1 MGFSTSALSRVRY
14 LSPARMEKL
23 RPRNESSTVSP
34 SYQSTMG
41 FSPFTGQP
49 GNGLPCTM
57 SAASTLISLST
68 DELVEPRSLKR
79 LTNRISHSLD
89 MAFGSLSVCNIAISM
104 QKRYIYDMKART
116 FLTAAA
122 LALCCTF
129 AASAQTDSTFFIDG
143 SMGRL
148 STRLQ
153 LPELQEGEKCPVVV
167 ICHGFMGNKN
177 EPLLS
182 AIADNL
188 VELGIGAIRC
198 DFNGHGRSEGEFVD
212 MTVLNEIDDALAV
225 IDYVRRMPQ
234 TDGISVLGHSQG
246 GVVAAM
252 TAGQLGSAV
261 LKSAVLMA
269 PAAVL
274 RDDALRGST
283 MGATYDPWHAPEYVD
298 IFGNRLGRDYIQT
311 ALSLP
316 IYETAAKYD
325 GPVLVLHGMAD
336 KVVPYTYGE
345 RFGREMPDCTVQLL
359 PGDDHGF
366 TADMTGAA
374 EMAADWLASTLLK

>member
-1 MGFSTSALSRVRY
+1 MKHLETASSEPPSDSCTLFEFSSIDYSIRSICEFRHFFAISNSPPWPSSLRLSGT
-14 LSPARMEKL
+14 AF
-23 RPRNESSTVSP
+23 RNH
-34 SYQSTMG
+34 
-41 FSPFTGQP
+41 
-49 GNGLPCTM
+49 C
-57 SAASTLISLST
+57 
-68 DELVEPRSLKR
+68 RS
-79 LTNRISHSLD
+79 
-89 MAFGSLSVCNIAISM
+89 IAISV

-182 AIADNL
+182 AIAGNL

-198 DFNGHGRSEGEFVD
+198 DFNGHGQSEGEFVD

-234 TDGISVLGHSQG
+234 TDGISILGHSQG

-252 TAGQLGSAV
+252 TAGQLGSSV

-298 IFGNRLGRDYIQT
+298 IFGHRLGRDYIQT

-345 RFGREMPDCTVQLL
+345 RFGREMSGCTVQLL

>member
-234 TDGISVLGHSQG
+234 TDGISILGHSQG

-298 IFGNRLGRDYIQT
+298 IFGHRLGRDYIQT

-316 IYETAAKYD
+316 IYETAARYG

-345 RFGREMPDCTVQLL
+345 RFGREIPDCTVQLL

>member
-1 MGFSTSALSRVRY
+1 
-14 LSPARMEKL
+14 
-23 RPRNESSTVSP
+23 
-34 SYQSTMG
+34 
-41 FSPFTGQP
+41 
-49 GNGLPCTM
+49 
-57 SAASTLISLST
+57 
-68 DELVEPRSLKR
+68 
-79 LTNRISHSLD
+79 
-89 MAFGSLSVCNIAISM
+89 
-104 QKRYIYDMKART
+104 MKAKT

-182 AIADNL
+182 AIAENL

-198 DFNGHGRSEGEFVD
+198 DFNGHGQSEGEFVD

-234 TDGISVLGHSQG
+234 TDGISILGHSQG

-252 TAGQLGSAV
+252 TAGQLGSSV

-283 MGATYDPWHAPEYVD
+283 MGATSATGSAATISRPPSACQSTRPPRNTTAPCSCSMEWPT
-298 IFGNRLGRDYIQT
+298 RLCPTPTASVSAGRCPT
-311 ALSLP
+311 ARSSCCP
-316 IYETAAKYD
+316 AMTTAS
-325 GPVLVLHGMAD
+325 P
-336 KVVPYTYGE
+336 PT
-345 RFGREMPDCTVQLL
+345 
-359 PGDDHGF
+359 
-366 TADMTGAA
+366 
-374 EMAADWLASTLLK
+374 

>member
-1 MGFSTSALSRVRY
+1 MF
-14 LSPARMEKL
+14 
-23 RPRNESSTVSP
+23 
-34 SYQSTMG
+34 
-41 FSPFTGQP
+41 
-49 GNGLPCTM
+49 
-57 SAASTLISLST
+57 
-68 DELVEPRSLKR
+68 
-79 LTNRISHSLD
+79 
-89 MAFGSLSVCNIAISM
+89 VCNIAISV

-182 AIADNL
+182 TIADNL

-198 DFNGHGRSEGEFVD
+198 DFNGHGQSEGEFVD

-252 TAGQLGSAV
+252 AAGQLGSAV

-298 IFGNRLGRDYIQT
+298 IFGHRLGRDYIQT

-316 IYETAAKYD
+316 IYETAARYD

-345 RFGREMPDCTVQLL
+345 RFGREMPDCTIQLL

>member
-1 MGFSTSALSRVRY
+1 
-14 LSPARMEKL
+14 
-23 RPRNESSTVSP
+23 
-34 SYQSTMG
+34 
-41 FSPFTGQP
+41 
-49 GNGLPCTM
+49 
-57 SAASTLISLST
+57 
-68 DELVEPRSLKR
+68 
-79 LTNRISHSLD
+79 
-89 MAFGSLSVCNIAISM
+89 MAFGSLFVCNIAISV

-182 AIADNL
+182 TIADNL

-198 DFNGHGRSEGEFVD
+198 DFNGHGQSEGEFVD

-252 TAGQLGSAV
+252 VAGQLGSAV

-298 IFGNRLGRDYIQT
+298 IFGHRLGRDYIQT

-345 RFGREMPDCTVQLL
+345 RFGREMPCCTVQLL

>member
-1 MGFSTSALSRVRY
+1 
-14 LSPARMEKL
+14 
-23 RPRNESSTVSP
+23 
-34 SYQSTMG
+34 
-41 FSPFTGQP
+41 
-49 GNGLPCTM
+49 
-57 SAASTLISLST
+57 
-68 DELVEPRSLKR
+68 
-79 LTNRISHSLD
+79 
-89 MAFGSLSVCNIAISM
+89 
-104 QKRYIYDMKART
+104 MKAKT

-129 AASAQTDSTFFIDG
+129 SASAQTDSTFFIDG

-182 AIADNL
+182 AIAENL

-198 DFNGHGRSEGEFVD
+198 DFNGHGQSEGEFVD

-234 TDGISVLGHSQG
+234 TDGISILGHSQG

-252 TAGQLGSAV
+252 TAGQLGGSV

-298 IFGNRLGRDYIQT
+298 IFGHRLGRDYIQT

-316 IYETAAKYD
+316 IYTAPCSCSMEWPTRLCPTPTAS
-325 GPVLVLHGMAD
+325 VSA
-336 KVVPYTYGE
+336 
-345 RFGREMPDCTVQLL
+345 GRCP
-359 PGDDHGF
+359 
-366 TADMTGAA
+366 TARSSCCPAMTT
-374 EMAADWLASTLLK
+374 ASPPT

>member
-1 MGFSTSALSRVRY
+1 
-14 LSPARMEKL
+14 
-23 RPRNESSTVSP
+23 
-34 SYQSTMG
+34 
-41 FSPFTGQP
+41 
-49 GNGLPCTM
+49 
-57 SAASTLISLST
+57 
-68 DELVEPRSLKR
+68 
-79 LTNRISHSLD
+79 
-89 MAFGSLSVCNIAISM
+89 M
-104 QKRYIYDMKART
+104 QKRYIYGMKART

-167 ICHGFMGNKN
+167 ICHGFMGNK
-177 EPLLS
+177 
-182 AIADNL
+182 
-188 VELGIGAIRC
+188 
-198 DFNGHGRSEGEFVD
+198 
-212 MTVLNEIDDALAV
+212 AV

-234 TDGISVLGHSQG
+234 TDGISILGHSQG

-336 KVVPYTYGE
+336 RVVPYTYGE